1 VTEELV
7 VAPTSIPDVVS
18 GQRAQLHPEHTVTPV
33 PKWEAVGKEQLRATI
48 RHVTKHLQ
56 ELATK
61 DANEA
66 DTRMVVTDLLRDGLG
81 YKEYGDLATEY
92 RVRGEYADYGIRI
105 DKQLIAFVEV
115 KRAAT
120 KLGPR
125 HLRQIELYAVNEG
138 VEWLILTNASA
149 WQVYHL
155 SPGMPVVIDLALEV
169 DLLSSDTPA
178 RKVDKLFYLHHES
191 LRRRQIDDLWRLQA
205 ATSPKAL
212 AEALLSADVTAAISK
227 EIRRRTKQRVS
238 ATEVIQLL
246 QQKVIL
252 PGCLE

>member
-1 VTEELV
+1 VSDAVVLPPPEVT
-7 VAPTSIPDVVS
+7 S
-18 GQRAQLHPEHTVTPV
+18 GRRVQLRPERTVGAA
-33 PKWEAVGKEQLRATI
+33 PKWEASGKDQLRSTI
-48 RHVTKHLQ
+48 RHITKHLQ
-56 ELATK
+56 GLVTN

-81 YKEYGDLATEY
+81 YRDYGDLATEY

-105 DKQLIAFVEV
+105 ERQLVAFVEV

-120 KLGPR
+120 KLSAR

-138 VEWLILTNASA
+138 VEWLILTNGAV

-169 DLLSSDTPA
+169 DLLSADPPA
-178 RKVDKLFYLHHES
+178 HKVDRLFYLHHES
-191 LRRRQIDDLWRLQA
+191 LKRRQIDDLWHLQA

-212 AEALLSADVTAAISK
+212 ADVLLSDEVTTAISK
-227 EIRRRTKQRVS
+227 EIRRRSKQRVS
-238 ATEVIQLL
+238 PSEVSQLL
-246 QQKVIL
+246 RQKVIQ
-252 PGCLE
+252 PPYLE